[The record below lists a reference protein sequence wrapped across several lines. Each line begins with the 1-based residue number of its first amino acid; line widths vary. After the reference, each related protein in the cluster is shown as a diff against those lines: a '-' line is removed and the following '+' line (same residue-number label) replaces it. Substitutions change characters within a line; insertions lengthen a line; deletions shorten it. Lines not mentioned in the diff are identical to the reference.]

1 MVLMAGP
8 GTKGIDVVMDQ
19 NENAMKNQG
28 MEPETMEKLQK
39 INRDMFESLLT
50 WDGSESHRTA
60 LRDKLSYLWE
70 QLPLLTK
77 LKVKKEPYLRSQFN
91 ALITP
96 GYRSFLATDPAVY
109 LEKVSCP
116 VLAINGEKDTQVPA
130 EKNLTIIRRA
140 LEKGKN
146 FRGETKVYP
155 GLNHLFQESV
165 TGQADEYA
173 ESEQTISPLV
183 LTDITNWIK
192 RQTE

>member
-1 MVLMAGP
+1 
-8 GTKGIDVVMDQ
+8 
-19 NENAMKNQG
+19 
-28 MEPETMEKLQK
+28 
-39 INRDMFESLLT
+39 
-50 WDGSESHRTA
+50 

-130 EKNLTIIRRA
+130 EKNLTAIKKA

-146 FRGETKVYP
+146 FRNKTQIYP
-155 GLNHLFQESV
+155 GLNHLFQESI
-165 TGQADEYA
+165 TGQTDEYA
-173 ESEQTISPLV
+173 KSEQTISPLV
-183 LTDITNWIK
+183 LTDITNWMK
-192 RQTE
+192 RQAE